1 MESKLYTAIDDPYF
15 SQPYI
20 DEEGWRDMPVRHY
33 FVHGGF
39 RNTEKMGWEVQFC
52 FYFPEKE
59 KYEGRFYQYL
69 SPAPENERASES
81 LSGEEDRIL
90 FSLTHGAYYVI
101 SNQGGMVM
109 GDGQRLYTSSAN
121 CAMFS
126 RQVAQRVYGYEHRP
140 YGYVYGGSGGSF
152 KTMGCIEATTDVWDG
167 AVPYV
172 LANPM
177 ATPNVFCPRVRV
189 MRLLGQDGMAKV
201 MDAMEPGGDGD
212 IYKGLDAHQRE
223 ALEEATKMGFPKR
236 AWFCAPF
243 MGDGSLMV
251 LAPNLY
257 FMTPTYFKD
266 FWEKPGFAGS
276 DPTSSEYKARIHFT
290 AKVKALHYPAPKENN
305 EVYTSVDNSWFNTLM
320 HSDST
325 PLIELDADPDTA
337 NFEHCRIRILS
348 GAAQGKEE
356 PIEGVKDRI
365 VTVNRVYDGVSSAN
379 AFEGLEVGDAVM
391 LDNSDYLALQTFH
404 RHQVPDRTYYVYD
417 QFKDENGN
425 PKYPQVLPLVG
436 PMIAYGGGGKVP
448 DGDIHTKAI
457 VLCSLLDE
465 SALPWHGDWYR
476 SRVAEKTG
484 DEGNWFRLYYN
495 DNCIHNDVGPEHLED
510 NQHTVDYLGVLH
522 QALVDIAAW
531 VEKGIE
537 PPSGTQYTITDG
549 QISVPYDADAR
560 QGIQPVVHA
569 LANGEKCVHVKAGE
583 EVTFTA
589 HVKAPNGT
597 GIVTGIAWDFEK
609 TGNFQSLPFEK
620 EDNAGCCATATV
632 KHTFQTA
639 GTYFPVVRGQT
650 QRQGSVEDIFTQCRN
665 LDRMRVIV
673 E

>member
-1 MESKLYTAIDDPYF
+1 MENKLYTAIGDPYF

-20 DEEGWRDMPVRHY
+20 DEEGWRDTPVRHY

-39 RNTEKMGWEVQFC
+39 RNTQKLGWEVRFC

-59 KYEGRFYQYL
+59 KYEGRFHQYL

-81 LSGEEDRIL
+81 LTGEEDRIL

-152 KTMGCIEATTDVWDG
+152 KTMSCLEATTGVWDG

-189 MRLLGQDGMAKV
+189 MRLLGQEGMARV

-257 FMTPTYFKD
+257 FMTPDYFRD

-276 DPTSSEYKARIHFT
+276 DPGSSEYQARVHFVS
-290 AKVKALHYPAPKENN
+290 KVKALRHPQAQIQEGVFTN
-305 EVYTSVDNSWFNTLM
+305 VDNSWFNTLM
-320 HSDST
+320 NSDAT
-325 PLIELDADPDTA
+325 PQIQLEEVPDAA

-356 PIEGVKDRI
+356 AIEGVQDGV
-365 VTVNRVYDGVSSAN
+365 VTVSRVYDGVSGAN
-379 AFEGLEVGDAVM
+379 AFEGLAAGDAVM

-404 RHQVPDRTYYVYD
+404 RHQVPDSTYYVYD
-417 QFKDENGN
+417 QFRDETGE
-425 PKYPQVLPLVG
+425 PKYPQVRPLVG
-436 PMIAYGGGGKVP
+436 PLIAYGGGGKVP
-448 DGDIHTKAI
+448 DGDIHAKAI
-457 VLCSLLDE
+457 AVCSLLDE

-484 DEGNWFRLYYN
+484 DEESWFRLYYN
-495 DNCIHNDVGPEHLED
+495 DNCIHGDSGPEHLED
-510 NQHTVDYLGVLH
+510 NQHMVDYLGILH
-522 QALVDIAAW
+522 QALVDVAAW

-537 PPSGTQYTITDG
+537 PAPTTRYTITDG
-549 QISVPYDADAR
+549 QISVPDAADDR
-560 QGIQPVVHA
+560 QGLQPVVHA
-569 LANGEKCVHVKAGE
+569 LANGEKAIHASVGE
-583 EVTFTA
+583 EVVFHA
-589 HVKAPNGT
+589 HAAAPNGT
-597 GIVTGIAWDFEK
+597 GIITEIAWDFEK
-609 TGNFQSLPFEK
+609 TGVFQSVPFSP
-620 EDNAGCCATATV
+620 EDGTGVAAKAEAV
-632 KHTFQTA
+632 HKFSA
-639 GTYFPVVRGQT
+639 PGTYFPVVRCQA
-650 QRQGSVEDIFTQCRN
+650 QRQGSREDIFTQCRN
-665 LDRMRVIV
+665 LDRVRVIV